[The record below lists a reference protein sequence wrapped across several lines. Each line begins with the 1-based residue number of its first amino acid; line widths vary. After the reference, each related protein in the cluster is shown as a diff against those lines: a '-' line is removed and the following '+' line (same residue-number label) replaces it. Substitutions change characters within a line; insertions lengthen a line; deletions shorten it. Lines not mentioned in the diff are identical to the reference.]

1 MSRSNGPASLTTH
14 FNRSALA
21 RLAALSALVAVT
33 TGQAA
38 IGGHDTRPAA
48 AVATASP
55 APGSAALPAS
65 DMRPEAN
72 VIKGT
77 VRTANGRP
85 LAGAKIRIAGNTGVM
100 RSKVIEAT
108 TDRNGVYRA
117 QVPLGHYN
125 VDGFL
130 EVRYAGEVY
139 KELWLD
145 RTDGSCE
152 RVMSDRGLVRHFQF
166 RLTGLK
172 RCINNPDP
180 ELEAS
185 YYGAHV
191 NVSAPWLPADARVT
205 FTLTPRGPLADGST
219 GRAITMTRTGAE
231 LMRSGGSVGANSAL
245 HDIPLGQYRLAAS
258 VRYANGTQQP
268 LQIQLRDEGRVAGEA
283 ADIVFRAN
291 QMFPFGFRAVSIG
304 LVEGRAAPPPPTPNG
319 PPHQDQRN
327 VRPPAPDHGGSGGG
341 LPAGSYACFRQ
352 SQYVGPIPTGSITI
366 LAGGRYRTQDGLQG
380 DYSHDATAN
389 TVRWISGPFADG
401 RVTAQLA
408 RGADGQPV
416 FRVTPAGGGSGEV
429 STCVLR

>member
-1 MSRSNGPASLTTH
+1 MSIGNGPASLARIFH
-14 FNRSALA
+14 RSALV
-21 RLAALSALVAVT
+21 RLATVLALVAVT

-38 IGGHDTRPAA
+38 IAGQDNHPAA
-48 AVATASP
+48 GVATASP
-55 APGSAALPAS
+55 PSGSAA

-77 VRTANGRP
+77 VRTVDGRP
-85 LAGAKIRIAGNTGVM
+85 LAGATIRIRGNTGVM

-130 EVRYAGEVY
+130 ELRYAGEVY

-152 RVMSDRGLVRHFQF
+152 RAMSDRGMVRHFQF

-180 ELEAS
+180 ELEVS

-191 NVSAPWLPADARVT
+191 NVSAPSLPADARVT

-231 LMRSGGSVGANSAL
+231 LMRSRGSVGANSAL

-268 LQIQLRDEGRVAGEA
+268 LQIQMRDEGGVTREA

-291 QMFPFGFRAVSIG
+291 QMFPYGFRAVSIG
-304 LVEGRAAPPPPTPNG
+304 LVAGRAAPAPNPDG
-319 PPHQDQRN
+319 RE
-327 VRPPAPDHGGSGGG
+327 VRAPAAAPAESGGG
-341 LPAGSYACFRQ
+341 LPAGSYACARQ
-352 SQYVGPIPTGSITI
+352 SQYAGPIPTGSITI

-380 DYSHDATAN
+380 DYSHDATSN

-416 FRVTPAGGGSGEV
+416 FRVTLAGGGSGEV